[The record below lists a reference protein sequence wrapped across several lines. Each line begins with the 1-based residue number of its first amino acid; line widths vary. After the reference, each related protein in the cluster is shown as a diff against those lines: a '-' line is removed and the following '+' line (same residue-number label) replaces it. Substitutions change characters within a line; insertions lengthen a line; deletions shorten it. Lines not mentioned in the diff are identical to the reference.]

1 MKAAAALT
9 MLALAAAPASQA
21 ADNARMAS
29 AASAANSDARD
40 LNDAARAA
48 NAHARSLNGPAR
60 RAAEAK
66 AAGIA
71 AALGAAP
78 AEPAASATPPA
89 PAPTAAHAAQAASA
103 MHAAQAT
110 AAAPAAAAVTAASAA
125 GAKPQ
130 AALLRHSACKGTLY
144 LTFDT
149 GSQSQAEL
157 IADTL
162 KRHQIKATFFLANE
176 KTINGDY
183 SLDPAWSAYWKARV
197 AEGHAIGSHTF
208 DHDVLVKDGADGSLQ
223 VKPGFGAHAGKVQTL
238 TPAQYCEEI
247 KRVDQRFVELTGKHL
262 DPIWR
267 APAGRTT
274 PRSLAAAKA
283 CGYAHVGWAPA
294 GFSGDE
300 LSSTAYPNAVLLQ
313 KSLRD
318 LRDGD
323 IFVAHMGIWS
333 RKDAW
338 APANLE
344 PLISGLE
351 QKGYCFATLR
361 EHPDYLSQFK
371 SSSKHP

>member
-1 MKAAAALT
+1 MTDQIAGVKSVNRTRAHVLKSELPPQRWARVRMSALT
-9 MLALAAAPASQA
+9 LGVMLLA
-21 ADNARMAS
+21 
-29 AASAANSDARD
+29 
-40 LNDAARAA
+40 
-48 NAHARSLNGPAR
+48 
-60 RAAEAK
+60 
-66 AAGIA
+66 
-71 AALGAAP
+71 GAAV
-78 AEPAASATPPA
+78 
-89 PAPTAAHAAQAASA
+89 
-103 MHAAQAT
+103 
-110 AAAPAAAAVTAASAA
+110 AAPAA
-125 GAKPQ
+125 
-130 AALLRHSACKGTLY
+130 CKGTIY

-149 GSQSQAEL
+149 GSQSQADL
-157 IADTL
+157 IAETL
-162 KRHQIKATFFLANE
+162 NRHHIKATFFLANE
-176 KTINGDY
+176 KTVRGDY

-208 DHDVLVKDGADGSLQ
+208 DHDVLVKDTGDGFR
-223 VKPGFGAHAGKVQTL
+223 VKPGFGASAGKVRTL

-267 APAGRTT
+267 APAGRTSPGT
-274 PRSLAAAKA
+274 IAAAKA
-283 CGYAHVGWAPA
+283 CGYAHVAWAPA

-333 RKDAW
+333 RKEPW

-351 QKGYCFATLR
+351 QKGFCFATLR
-361 EHPDYLSQFK
+361 EHPDYRTVFK
-371 SSSKHP
+371 AHHP